1 MITDEDKAAL
11 RLLVQYV
18 SRAFYEPK
26 FIVVMDQLARHEV
39 LKDDDLAGRMG
50 LQLKELNKL
59 MAVLEGDRLVQ
70 VHRQNELKEGA
81 QRSVGRQ
88 YFYVDFQRFCN
99 VVKWRVSEMRRRI
112 DTGLRNELDNK
123 GYICPRCHKSFAP
136 LEVDKLMDF
145 ERGAFIC
152 DVCHAELIDN
162 DDAESVRGSQDR
174 MQRFNYQMRFI
185 REGLRKSEEMVLPA
199 FDVVQFIS
207 KNLASDAAS
216 QKGSGEPGRGLK
228 VAGSYGE
235 KRKDEGVG
243 IVISTDKDEETVRRE
258 RDAEAAAKRQQNA
271 MPSWHLKSTITGD
284 LTALGV
290 KENALQV
297 GSAVNGALVNGHE
310 ANGFDES
317 LKGLGRVGGSLNL
330 SAIQPSVDMAVEDV
344 KPDVK
349 QIHEVDY
356 YDHYYASLANSAA
369 PSAQNT
375 PSADFA
381 FTTDDFDE
389 DRKPD
394 VDYLDSLN
402 EYRKRSRSRE
412 DEGDAERKIAK
423 TANGVNGVV
432 NGVNGHS
439 GVNGSAMEPE
449 GVSRIGDEEAIED
462 DPIMLG
468 GCLCPLLFFNGEPIA
483 FSHVTEEHQELM
495 TPEEYTA
502 YFDVYQARAS

>member
-1 MITDEDKAAL
+1 M
-11 RLLVQYV
+11 LLGV
-18 SRAFYEPK
+18 
-26 FIVVMDQLARHEV
+26 ILTTC
-39 LKDDDLAGRMG
+39 LI
-50 LQLKELNKL
+50 
-59 MAVLEGDRLVQ
+59 
-70 VHRQNELKEGA
+70 HR
-81 QRSVGRQ
+81 
-88 YFYVDFQRFCN
+88 
-99 VVKWRVSEMRRRI
+99 
-112 DTGLRNELDNK
+112 
-123 GYICPRCHKSFAP
+123 
-136 LEVDKLMDF
+136 
-145 ERGAFIC
+145 
-152 DVCHAELIDN
+152 
-162 DDAESVRGSQDR
+162 
-174 MQRFNYQMRFI
+174 
-185 REGLRKSEEMVLPA
+185 

-349 QIHEVDY
+349 QIHEVDCEFPSSVLWNNSDRFCMWTD

-468 GCLCPLLFFNGEPIA
+468 GCLCPLLFCVN
-483 FSHVTEEHQELM
+483 
-495 TPEEYTA
+495 
-502 YFDVYQARAS
+502 